1 MEVYK
6 QPDMA
11 KRFLIRDLAEQ
22 RGISEIDLLKEALAA
37 GGYEQRE
44 AAALL
49 GVSQSAI
56 SEAMK
61 RLKFIRIVRW
71 LPESEA
77 S

>member
-1 MEVYK
+1 
-6 QPDMA
+6 MA
-11 KRFLIRDLAEQ
+11 RRFLIREIADK
-22 RGISEIDLLKEALAA
+22 RGISEIDLLKAALVE
-37 GGYEQRE
+37 GGYEQRG

-61 RLKFIRIVRW
+61 RLKFIRIVKW
-71 LPESEA
+71 LPESEIA